1 MRSGIVTLVGRPN
14 VGKSS
19 LLNALVGRKL
29 SIVSHKPQTTR
40 HAIQGVLHHPDG
52 QIVFVDTPGLHLGGK
67 RALNRAMNE
76 TAAASLQDVDLAVFV
91 VEAGRWTEEDA
102 AVLERL
108 SRVHGPV
115 GLVVNKVDRIA
126 DKTRLLPE
134 LEALSARRDFAFVVP
149 LSALRKDNLAAL
161 TAEILQRLPEGPP
174 LYPPDMIVGYDDAF
188 LVTEIVRE
196 KLTRLLHQELPYAL
210 TVAIEAYEVEP
221 PRGAPSRK
229 GRKPGA
235 AGGKNPRPVADAR
248 PLHRVRAVIWVERE
262 GQKKIVIG
270 EDGGALKRVGTAARK
285 ELEHLLGAR
294 VFLQLWCRVRENW
307 SDDPKALEQFGL
319 RGT

>member
-19 LLNALVGRKL
+19 LVNALVGRKL

-40 HAIQGVLHHPDG
+40 HAIQGVLHHADG
-52 QIVFVDTPGLHLGGK
+52 QIVFVDTPGLHLGAK

-76 TAAASLQDVDLAVFV
+76 TASASLHDVDLAVFI

-108 SRVHGPV
+108 ARVPGPV
-115 GLVVNKVDRIA
+115 GLVVNKVDRVA

-134 LEALSARRDFAFVVP
+134 LEVHSARRDFAFVVP
-149 LSALRKDNLAAL
+149 LSALRKDNLSAL
-161 TAEILQRLPEGPP
+161 TSEILQRLPEGPP
-174 LYPPDMIVGYDDAF
+174 LYPPDMVVGYDNGF

-196 KLTRLLHQELPYAL
+196 KLTRTLHQELPYAL
-210 TVAIEAYEVEP
+210 TVGIEAYEVEAARRP
-221 PRGAPSRK
+221 SGKKRGGAPT
-229 GRKPGA
+229 
-235 AGGKNPRPVADAR
+235 DAR
-248 PLHRVRAVIWVERE
+248 DLHRIRAVIWVERE

-270 EDGGALKRVGTAARK
+270 EDGGALKRVGTSARK

-319 RGT
+319 GSA